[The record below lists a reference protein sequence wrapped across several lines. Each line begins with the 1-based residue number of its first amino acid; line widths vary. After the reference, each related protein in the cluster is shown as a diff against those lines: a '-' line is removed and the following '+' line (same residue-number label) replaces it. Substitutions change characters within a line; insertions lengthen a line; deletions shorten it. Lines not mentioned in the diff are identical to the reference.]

1 MESTMYREDQSYNEE
16 TELSVSQ
23 SELSQNTDDHIHTS
37 ETAILRIPDFDG
49 NGEVNSTDVEDISL
63 RINSSEGDELYHPL
77 YDVDANGTINEND
90 LAIVNETIGHEVPL
104 IDQQIARATQAT
116 MKYYG
121 EGGQEQAIADGYL
134 PFTQEFQGHGIHYFN
149 FPLAL
154 GIAESPE
161 LDPTTPIG
169 LNYDAEGNLLAVF
182 YIRTPYDPVA
192 ALENPAAFA
201 TIDPENDFAP
211 TSFDGISAE
220 DWHTHEN
227 FWSTG
232 LGSLNSEEVYGFEEY
247 VPIDATISRLENI
260 GFQQF
265 PESDASF
272 SPKFWMLHGWFHSL
286 NPLGTFANL
295 NPNVSLYA
303 PEELG
308 AHGEHEG
315 VVHGNGSHSEE
326 HQQEGHAESHNNE
339 GHQQEGHGEHEG
351 VVHGNGSHSEESYQ
365 GEHGDSHNQGHHE
378 DGESHTPGHQ
388 QGEHGD
394 SHSESSD
401 ELIAGTDL
409 EDGLQGTDRSDRING
424 FNGDDWIYGGL
435 GDDSVW
441 GGRGHDWLIGDD
453 PNCAEGGNDMLYGGP
468 GRDVIYGHVGDD
480 MLYGGTED
488 DFMVGGE
495 GDDILRGSLG
505 YDDLTGGEGADKFVL
520 VRGEVTDTIHDF
532 EIDSDTIVLYGGL
545 TLEDISITQSSGDTM
560 LDANDET
567 LAVLRGINAEELI
580 MGSSDVFLVV

>member
-1 MESTMYREDQSYNEE
+1 MESTMYQKDQSHNEE
-16 TELSVSQ
+16 TDNSVSQ
-23 SELSQNTDDHIHTS
+23 LELPQNTDDHIHTS
-37 ETAILRIPDFDG
+37 EMAILSIPDFDG
-49 NGEVNSTDVEDISL
+49 NGEVNSADVEDITL
-63 RINSSEGDELYHPL
+63 RINTSEGDELYHPL
-77 YDVDANGTINEND
+77 YDVDANGAIDEDD
-90 LAIVNETIGHEVPL
+90 LAIVDETIGHEVPL
-104 IDQQIARATQAT
+104 IDQQIAQATQAT

-121 EGGQEQAIADGYL
+121 MDGQERAIADGYI
-134 PFTQEFQGHGIHYFN
+134 PVTQEFQGHGIHYFN
-149 FPLAL
+149 IPLAL
-154 GIAESPE
+154 EIGESPE
-161 LDPTTPIG
+161 LDPTTPVG
-169 LNYDAEGNLLAVF
+169 LNYDAEGNLSAVF
-182 YIRTPYDPVA
+182 YIRVPETLEATP
-192 ALENPAAFA
+192 ENPIAFLMV
-201 TIDPENDFAP
+201 DPADDFP
-211 TSFDGISAE
+211 PVSFDGISAE

-227 FWSTG
+227 FWSTS

-265 PESDASF
+265 PESDQIF

-286 NPLGTFANL
+286 NPSGTFANL
-295 NPNVSLYA
+295 DPNLSLYA

-315 VVHGNGSHSEE
+315 ESHDHEGHSEE
-326 HQQEGHAESHNNE
+326 HQSEHSEEHHQSEYEGESHDHEGHSE
-339 GHQQEGHGEHEG
+339 GHHQSEHEG
-351 VVHGNGSHSEESYQ
+351 ESHDHEGHSE
-365 GEHGDSHNQGHHE
+365 GHHQSE
-378 DGESHTPGHQ
+378 HEGESHDHEG
-388 QGEHGD
+388 
-394 SHSESSD
+394 HSEGSD

-409 EDGLQGTDRSDRING
+409 EDGLQGTDQSDRLNG

-453 PNCAEGGNDMLYGGP
+453 PNCAEGGDDMLYGGP

-480 MLYGGTED
+480 RLFGGTED
-488 DFMVGGE
+488 DLIVGGE

-545 TLEDISITQSSGDTM
+545 TLEDVSITQSSGDTM

-580 MGSSDVFLVV
+580 MASSDVFLVV